1 VRWNGNHGDSGD
13 DSGSGL
19 AFAVL
24 AAVQARGGDV
34 AGARRMLARARRST
48 MDLCAPARWF
58 QIVTRAVQATA
69 CVPLGDVPTAR
80 LLVRDARQR
89 NDSGEW
95 SEFLGAIIDHAER
108 AVVDAAADHSLGS
121 TPLTTAELRVLR
133 YLPTQLSFP
142 EIAGGLFVSRHTIK
156 TQALA
161 VYHKLG
167 VSSRTAAVDRARD
180 LGLLPELPVGA
191 T

>member
-1 VRWNGNHGDSGD
+1 MTAASGRNSWVRS
-13 DSGSGL
+13 SITLS
-19 AFAVL
+19 V
-24 AAVQARGGDV
+24 
-34 AGARRMLARARRST
+34 
-48 MDLCAPARWF
+48 
-58 QIVTRAVQATA
+58 
-69 CVPLGDVPTAR
+69 
-80 LLVRDARQR
+80 
-89 NDSGEW
+89 
-95 SEFLGAIIDHAER
+95 
-108 AVVDAAADHSLGS
+108 
-121 TPLTTAELRVLR
+121 PLTTAELRVLR